1 MTSRWLAGPHQAE
14 NDDLEAMGRFRTAP
28 VPSHPISCSKPVTH
42 PMRIGIKLSQDA
54 PIETYRAIWRIAEE
68 GGFDHCWAMDHLA
81 SIGPI
86 GEVRPIFDGWELLA
100 AMAVAT
106 ERVRLGLLVTGITYR
121 NPALL
126 AKIATTVDHL
136 SEGRLEFGIGAA
148 WAANE
153 HEMYG
158 ISGLDHRVGL
168 LSEGLQIVKMLWTQ
182 DRTDFDGRYYKMRN
196 AAAEPKPVQK
206 PYPPIW
212 IGAGGPSTMRMTA
225 RHADVWNAVGG
236 GTLESTAET
245 SRRLDEECA
254 AIGRDPAEI
263 RRSVQ
268 LPAGT
273 DPPELT
279 DRLARFHE
287 AGFTELVVML
297 SGGSMATPTDP
308 VRTAAQV
315 AERVVPELRRLA

>member
-1 MTSRWLAGPHQAE
+1 M
-14 NDDLEAMGRFRTAP
+14 
-28 VPSHPISCSKPVTH
+28 TH
-42 PMRIGIKLSQDA
+42 PLRIGIKVSQDQ
-54 PIETYRAIWRIAEE
+54 PIETYREVWRIAEE

-81 SIGPI
+81 SIGSV
-86 GEVRPIFDGWELLA
+86 GDDRPIFDGWELLA

-106 ERVRLGLLVTGITYR
+106 QRVRVGLLVTGITYR

-136 SEGRLEFGIGAA
+136 SGGRLEFGIGAA

-168 LSEGLQIVKMLWTQ
+168 LSEGLRIIKMLWTQ
-182 DRTDFDGRYYKMRN
+182 ERTNLEGRYFTMRN
-196 AAAEPKPVQK
+196 AVANPKPVQQ

-212 IGAGGPSTMRMTA
+212 IGAGGPTTLRLTA
-225 RHADVWNAVGG
+225 RHADVWNATGAVGR
-236 GTLESTAET
+236 TEESAIEA
-245 SRRLDEECA
+245 SKQLDEMCA
-254 AIGRDPAEI
+254 EIGRAPGEI

-268 LPAGT
+268 MPAGG
-273 DPPELT
+273 DPTELVE
-279 DRLARFHE
+279 RLHRHYE

-297 SGGSMATPTDP
+297 RGGNMPTASDP
-308 VRTAAQV
+308 ARV
-315 AERVVPELRRLA
+315 AEMVAEKVLPEMRALARA